1 MSSAFGPKDLSGI
14 IVFPQGQALRDS
26 TREGS
31 RNIRR
36 DAQCSAE
43 PMTLFPEPPRLCC
56 YALMSFVVVAFLA
69 GCGGSQLPIGAPGAV
84 AQNYAINSTA
94 AHDKTFEYTGAE
106 QSFKVPAGVTSIE
119 VDALG
124 AAGAGRQKGYIGIP
138 GHGGRVKAAIPVKP
152 GQALRIFVG
161 GSGSYPSRGFNGG
174 GDGANRGGGATDVRD
189 GDDLSDRILVAGG
202 GGGVGPALGGGGTD
216 GGGGGGKKG
225 GNGHGGAFSGGIG
238 SPGQGGTQNK
248 GGAGGAS
255 GSKKAGA
262 GSSGALGVGG
272 NGGEGHSTRYVSES
286 GSGGGGGYYGGGGGG
301 GSGPLGNGGAGGGGS
316 GYVEPTATDVH
327 MWRNWARANGDGLVV
342 LRW

>member
-1 MSSAFGPKDLSGI
+1 MRRAFC
-14 IVFPQGQALRDS
+14 FYFATAL
-26 TREGS
+26 
-31 RNIRR
+31 
-36 DAQCSAE
+36 
-43 PMTLFPEPPRLCC
+43 
-56 YALMSFVVVAFLA
+56 LA
-69 GCGGSQLPIGAPGAV
+69 GCGGSQPPIGAAGAM
-84 AQNYAINSTA
+84 AQNYAIDSTA

-106 QSFKVPAGVTSIE
+106 QSFKVPVGVTAIE

-124 AAGAGRQKGYIGIP
+124 AAGAGHQKGYLGIP
-138 GHGGRVKAAIPVKP
+138 GHGGRVKATIPVKP
-152 GQALRIFVG
+152 GQTLRIFVG

-174 GDGANRGGGATDVRD
+174 GDGEYRGGGATDVRD

-202 GGGVGPALGGGGTD
+202 GGGVGANLGGGGTD

-225 GNGHGGAFSGGIG
+225 GNGHGSGSSRGTG
-238 SPGQGGTQNK
+238 SPGQGGTQSK

-272 NGGEGHSTRYVSES
+272 NGGEGHSTRYVSDN
-286 GSGGGGGYYGGGGGG
+286 GAGGGGGYYGGGGGG
-301 GSGPLGNGGAGGGGS
+301 GSAPLGSGGAGGGGS

-327 MWRNWARANGDGLVV
+327 MWRNWASANGDGLVV

>member
-1 MSSAFGPKDLSGI
+1 M
-14 IVFPQGQALRDS
+14 
-26 TREGS
+26 
-31 RNIRR
+31 
-36 DAQCSAE
+36 
-43 PMTLFPEPPRLCC
+43 
-56 YALMSFVVVAFLA
+56 
-69 GCGGSQLPIGAPGAV
+69 
-84 AQNYAINSTA
+84 
-94 AHDKTFEYTGAE
+94 
-106 QSFKVPAGVTSIE
+106 PAGVTSIE

-138 GHGGRVKAAIPVKP
+138 GHGGRVKATIPVKP
-152 GQALRIFVG
+152 GQTLRIFVG

-174 GDGANRGGGATDVRD
+174 GDGAYRGGGATDVRD

-238 SPGQGGTQNK
+238 SPGQGGTQSK

-301 GSGPLGNGGAGGGGS
+301 GSGPLGDGGAGGGGS

-327 MWRNWARANGDGLVV
+327 MLAQLGESERRRARRVEVAMNKLCFSRYAFSRCVAAALLAACGGSQPPIRAPGAMPQTSAIAAHPERDKSWMRSRTSRGDLIYVAAAGKSYV
-342 LRW
+342 LAYRRVSLGRDD